1 VTPGSL
7 FARRDA
13 GKTPFVVPLLGLLA
27 FLVLLSVGFLAPA
40 AHAQQFPKPVGF
52 VNDFAN
58 VIDPVWEGRIEA
70 LCREI
75 ERKTGAEIAVATMPT
90 IGDEDYRDYANRLFE
105 AWKIGKKGK
114 DNGVLIFNAVKERK
128 VWIEIGYGLEPII
141 NDAKAGDIYRHFM
154 RPLLR
159 QGRYGEAFYT
169 GVLKIGQIIA
179 QDAGV
184 TLEPPTT
191 VRTTTPVASE
201 RPTQSPLKKLIGFL
215 FTLFFL
221 MLLFRSGLWPLI
233 FLGGGGRGG
242 WGGGGFGGGFGGGGF
257 GGGFG
262 GFGGGASGGGGAG
275 GGY

>member
-1 VTPGSL
+1 MTFRPFL
-7 FARRDA
+7 ARR
-13 GKTPFVVPLLGLLA
+13 GTKNPPFAILLA
-27 FLVLLSVGFLAPA
+27 ILLVWAAAVVGFRVSL

-75 ERKTGAEIAVATMPT
+75 ERKTGAEVAVATMPT

-159 QGRYGEAFYT
+159 QGRYGEAFYV

-179 QDAGV
+179 KDAGV
-184 TLEPPTT
+184 TLEPPTSEAPVST
-191 VRTTTPVASE
+191 VAR
-201 RPTQSPLKKLIGFL
+201 RPAQSPVKKLVGFL

-221 MLLFRSGLWPLI
+221 MLLFRTGLWPLI

>member
-1 VTPGSL
+1 MTSAPWL
-7 FARRDA
+7 ARRHA
-13 GKTPFVVPLLGLLA
+13 GKSRLA
-27 FLVLLSVGFLAPA
+27 SSLLSVVALLLALSAVFLVPA
-40 AHAQQFPKPVGF
+40 GRAQQFPKPVGF
-52 VNDFAN
+52 VNDFAD
-58 VIDPVWEGRIEA
+58 VIDPSWEGRIEA

-159 QGRYGEAFYT
+159 QGRYGEAFYV

-179 QDAGV
+179 RDAGV
-184 TLEPPTT
+184 TLEQPTNVPTT
-191 VRTTTPVASE
+191 PATTQRPAESPV
-201 RPTQSPLKKLIGFL
+201 KKLVGFL

-233 FLGGGGRGG
+233 FLGGGRGG